1 MSCFCLCYDVVI
13 NFKGRKNKMNTIIAI
28 NWARNMATIS
38 FTDIE
43 DMGYTFSLGEV
54 TTLSGAKARIRRVL
68 FKQYGITLSRMKLEK
83 STTAID
89 YFRSNRV
96 ED

>member
-1 MSCFCLCYDVVI
+1 
-13 NFKGRKNKMNTIIAI
+13 
-28 NWARNMATIS
+28 MATIS

-68 FKQYGITLSRMKLEK
+68 FKQYGITLSRMRFER
-83 STTAID
+83 STSAID

>member
-1 MSCFCLCYDVVI
+1 
-13 NFKGRKNKMNTIIAI
+13 MNTIIAI

-43 DMGYTFSLGEV
+43 DMDYTFSLGEV

-68 FKQYGITLSRMKLEK
+68 FKQYGITLSRMRFER
-83 STTAID
+83 STSAID

>member
-1 MSCFCLCYDVVI
+1 MTTRE
-13 NFKGRKNKMNTIIAI
+13 GNKMNTIIAI

-43 DMGYTFSLGEV
+43 DMDYTFSLGEV

-68 FKQYGITLSRMKLEK
+68 FKQYGITLSRMRFER
-83 STTAID
+83 STSAID

>member
-1 MSCFCLCYDVVI
+1 
-13 NFKGRKNKMNTIIAI
+13 MNTIIAI

-68 FKQYGITLSRMKLEK
+68 FKQYGITLSRMRLER
-83 STTAID
+83 STNAID

-96 ED
+96 EN